1 MYLHLYLL
9 SPFHFHTAR
18 KKLYYLMTRASS
30 SSKRSSG
37 TGTSRGRGTYASHA
51 CNVCRAKRVKCDEVK
66 PVCGFCQTSGRNDE
80 CSWTGESAR
89 RPRTEAHYEAL
100 RKRADALKAYA
111 DLLES
116 LLEKCRREHGGVSEE
131 SMSYLQFRP
140 PDAGN
145 AILENEIPPLHDD
158 GSDANQVE
166 GEDITLEICVP
177 TRNLKLEDS
186 QLVFYGIAAP
196 FRLDQT
202 PAKSRATSRLPDI
215 DDLKKSHVL
224 QITDGDGS
232 HYDPDFD
239 WSRYLPSAVPLDRK
253 EHDRVLDLLF
263 KFFTPWCFRIVP
275 ALFLRD
281 MHRALSVPR
290 HQTPPRTVH
299 YSPMLHN
306 ALVALATAFSDDPRI
321 RDFKSR
327 KYFADEAKRRWE
339 DECQKPNISVVQAL
353 SILSSF
359 HSTNG
364 DQTIGYMYF
373 GLSARIGQALGL
385 SFDSSQWVEAGL
397 ISNDDMMDRNW
408 AYWTTFTEDVCWS
421 VYVGR
426 DFCVPLPAERHV
438 PVPFVDSEFDET
450 PWHYPPANIPPQPN
464 FLSRTLAATCE
475 LMMIARQVMDVI
487 SGLNIAVTRQ
497 EISDEII
504 SKIDL
509 QLHEWKS
516 RLSPEVDITI
526 SNKSSATPHRLM
538 LHLAFWWIF
547 ILLHRPFFHRRK
559 RGSDGDIDHVKMCKR
574 ASENVME
581 LLLVWRSL
589 YTLRYVPMTLV
600 QVLFSAGTV
609 YLLLAGKAAS
619 GLRVAKK
626 DLERFSSQADL
637 CVDYLNEIGK
647 SWSSATKIGGI
658 LSNLSHR
665 QLDPLLEKRS
675 AKRASKQAKQETKI
689 EMEADIETPP
699 ATQSEE
705 GSSESGSYQNSA
717 SPILAEVSH
726 PQSQWFPVQNYHMS
740 SAHSHNSNN
749 LGSLAVSGMLGGE
762 PFGIEPFVPDY
773 NMGSYNGYSSMPNSN
788 SSVDNAFGPQDYM
801 VTPSEFYGTYDAGTQ
816 RLWDI
821 LQRHHSTM

>member
-1 MYLHLYLL
+1 
-9 SPFHFHTAR
+9 
-18 KKLYYLMTRASS
+18 MTRAS

-66 PVCGFCQTSGRNDE
+66 PVCGFCQASGRNDE

-140 PDAGN
+140 PDAGS
-145 AILENEIPPLHDD
+145 AILDNEVPPPHDD
-158 GSDANQVE
+158 GADANQVD
-166 GEDITLEICVP
+166 GEDITREICVP

-202 PAKSRATSRLPDI
+202 PAKSRVTSRLPDV
-215 DDLKKSHVL
+215 DDPKKSHVL
-224 QITDGDGS
+224 QISDGDGNY
-232 HYDPDFD
+232 YDPDFD
-239 WSRYLPSAVPLDRK
+239 WSRHLPSVVPLDRK

-263 KFFTPWCFRIVP
+263 KFFTPWCCRVVPELFFRDMRRAISVP
-275 ALFLRD
+275 A
-281 MHRALSVPR
+281 
-290 HQTPPRTVH
+290 HQTPPRTAH

-306 ALVALATAFSDDPRI
+306 ALVALATAFSDDPQI

-327 KYFADEAKRRWE
+327 NYFADEAKRRWE
-339 DECQKPNISVVQAL
+339 DECRKPTISVAQAL

-359 HSTNG
+359 HTTNG
-364 DQTIGYMYF
+364 DHTIGYMYF
-373 GLSARIGQALGL
+373 GLSTRVGQALGL
-385 SFDSSQWVEAGL
+385 SFDSSPWVRAGL
-397 ISNDDMMDRNW
+397 ISRDDTMDRNQ
-408 AYWTTFTEDVCWS
+408 AYWTTFSEDACSS
-421 VYVGR
+421 VYGVGR
-426 DFCVPLPAERHV
+426 DFTVPQPVERRV
-438 PVPFVDSEFDET
+438 SVSFVDSEFDKI

-464 FLSRTLAATCE
+464 FLLRTLAATSE
-475 LMMIARQVMDVI
+475 LMMILRQVMDVI
-487 SGLNIAVTRQ
+487 NGLNLVGTRQ

-526 SNKSSATPHRLM
+526 SNKLIATPHRLM
-538 LHLAFWWIF
+538 LHLSFWWVF

-559 RGSDGDIDHVKMCKR
+559 RESDGDIDHVKMCKR
-574 ASENVME
+574 ASENIME
-581 LLLVWRSL
+581 LLLVWRPL

-600 QVLFSAGTV
+600 QVLFSAGTI
-609 YLLLAGKAAS
+609 YLLLAGKASS

-626 DLERFSSQADL
+626 DLERFISQANL

-647 SWSSATKIGGI
+647 SWNFAMRISGI
-658 LSNLSHR
+658 LSNLLHR

-675 AKRASKQAKQETKI
+675 AKQARQEETEI
-689 EMEADIETPP
+689 AIEADNGT
-699 ATQSEE
+699 TQCEA
-705 GSSESGSYQNSA
+705 GSFGSGFYQNAA
-717 SPILAEVSH
+717 SSMPTEASH
-726 PQSQWFPVQNYHMS
+726 PQSQWFPTQQHYHLS
-740 SAHSHNSNN
+740 GSHDSNSY
-749 LGSLAVSGMLGGE
+749 GSLAVLGMLNGDSE
-762 PFGIEPFVPDY
+762 LFGIQPFIPDY
-773 NMGSYNGYSSMPNSN
+773 NMGSESYDGYGNVPN
-788 SSVDNAFGPQDYM
+788 DNNNFFGPQDF
-801 VTPSEFYGTYDAGTQ
+801 VVGSPEFFGTYDAGT
-816 RLWDI
+816 
-821 LQRHHSTM
+821 

>member
-1 MYLHLYLL
+1 
-9 SPFHFHTAR
+9 
-18 KKLYYLMTRASS
+18 MTRASS

-37 TGTSRGRGTYASHA
+37 AGTSRGRGTYASHA

-66 PVCGFCQTSGRNDE
+66 PVCGFCQASGRNDE

-140 PDAGN
+140 PDAGT
-145 AILENEIPPLHDD
+145 AILDNEVPPPHDD
-158 GSDANQVE
+158 GTDVNQVE

-202 PAKSRATSRLPDI
+202 PAKSRVASRLPDV
-215 DDLKKSHVL
+215 DDPKKSHVL

-232 HYDPDFD
+232 YYDPDFD
-239 WSRYLPSAVPLDRK
+239 WSRHLPSIVPLDRK

-281 MHRALSVPR
+281 MHRALSVPA
-290 HQTPPRTVH
+290 HQPPPRTVH

-306 ALVALATAFSDDPRI
+306 ALVALATAFSDDPRV

-339 DECQKPNISVVQAL
+339 EECRTPNISVVQAL

-385 SFDSSQWVEAGL
+385 SFDSSQWVKAGL

-408 AYWTTFTEDVCWS
+408 AYWFTFSEDVCWS

-426 DFCVPLPAERHV
+426 DFCVPQPVEQHV
-438 PVPFVDSEFDET
+438 PVSFVDSEFDET

-464 FLSRTLAATCE
+464 FVSRTLAATCE

-487 SGLNIAVTRQ
+487 NGLNLVGTRQ

-538 LHLAFWWIF
+538 LHLAFWWVF

-559 RGSDGDIDHVKMCKR
+559 RGSDGDIDHIKMCKR
-574 ASENVME
+574 ASENIME

-626 DLERFSSQADL
+626 DLERFVSQADL

-647 SWSSATKIGGI
+647 SWSSATRIGGI

-675 AKRASKQAKQETKI
+675 AKRTSKQTKQEETKS
-689 EMEADIETPP
+689 EMEADIGTPP
-699 ATQSEE
+699 TTQSEA
-705 GSSESGSYQNSA
+705 GSSESGSFQKDV
-717 SPILAEVSH
+717 SPMSTEASH
-726 PQSQWFPVQNYHMS
+726 PQSQWFQSQHFHMPNN
-740 SAHSHNSNN
+740 HNSNN
-749 LGSLAVSGMLGGE
+749 FGSLVVSGMLGGE

-773 NMGSYNGYSSMPNSN
+773 NMGSYNGYGNMPNGN
-788 SSVDNAFGPQDYM
+788 SGVAAPFGQAQDFM
-801 VTPSEFYGTYDAGTQ
+801 TASPSEFFGAYDAGTQ

-821 LQRHHSTM
+821 LQRHHSGAM